1 MKRIISF
8 GDSFTLGLGTDRIV
22 EEQLFQSAENRQE
35 GKKKQIEFQNNN
47 CFSKFFAD
55 EFDVPVINTGVSGCS
70 NKDILNEI
78 MQFDL
83 KNGFGGDDFI
93 LIGFTSS
100 YRDKL
105 PFFPDVYNDNVRS
118 GFHWSMKELAVL
130 LLEKDIFWWK
140 DGNPDWK
147 DWPVEFE
154 HSLDM
159 FMRKYFKFYLTE
171 VFDDSYWQI
180 YNKNIIVYIQKYLE
194 YKKVN
199 YIMFDA
205 FEPALIEIP
214 EFINAK
220 YYWECSKKN
229 IGSFL
234 KEFKDKDLFEIDGY
248 NVGKYVTPHPSIKG
262 HKLFTKELYRF
273 YNEVY

>member
-1 MKRIISF
+1 MKRVISF
-8 GDSFTLGLGTDRIV
+8 GDSFTVGLGTDRV
-22 EEQLFQSAENRQE
+22 EEHRLFKRARNKDVGR
-35 GKKKQIEFQNNN
+35 KKACEFRTNNS
-47 CFSKFFAD
+47 FTKFFAD
-55 EFDVPVINTGVSGCS
+55 KRHSDFCNRGELGCS
-70 NKDILNEI
+70 NKDILNNLME
-78 MQFDL
+78 FDRDENL
-83 KNGFGGDDFI
+83 SEDDFI

-105 PFFPDVYNDNVRS
+105 PFFPDVYNNNVRS
-118 GFHWSMKELAVL
+118 GFHWSMKELADL
-130 LLEKDIFWWK
+130 LLERDIFWWK

-229 IGSFL
+229 IKSFL

>member
-1 MKRIISF
+1 MKRVISF
-8 GDSFTLGLGTDRIV
+8 GDSFTVGLGTDRV
-22 EEQLFQSAENRQE
+22 EEHRLFKRARNKDVGR
-35 GKKKQIEFQNNN
+35 KKACEFRTNNS
-47 CFSKFFAD
+47 FTKFFAD
-55 EFDVPVINTGVSGCS
+55 KRHSDFCNRGEIGCS
-70 NKDILNEI
+70 NKDILNNLME
-78 MQFDL
+78 FDRDENL
-83 KNGFGGDDFI
+83 SEDDFI

-105 PFFPDVYNDNVRS
+105 PFFPDVYNNNVRS
-118 GFHWSMKELAVL
+118 GFHWSMKELADL
-130 LLEKDIFWWK
+130 LLERDIFWWK

-180 YNKNIIVYIQKYLE
+180 YNSNLIVYIQKYLE
-194 YKKVN
+194 FKKVK

-205 FEPALIEIP
+205 FEPMLNDIP
-214 EFINAK
+214 KFVNK
-220 YYWECSKKN
+220 KTYWECGEKN
-229 IGSFL
+229 IHSFL
-234 KEFKDKDLFEIDGY
+234 KEFKDKDLFEIDGH
-248 NVGKYVTPHPSIKG
+248 NINKLVPKHPSRKG
-262 HKLFTKELYRF
+262 HKLFTEELYRF

>member
-1 MKRIISF
+1 
-8 GDSFTLGLGTDRIV
+8 
-22 EEQLFQSAENRQE
+22 
-35 GKKKQIEFQNNN
+35 
-47 CFSKFFAD
+47 
-55 EFDVPVINTGVSGCS
+55 
-70 NKDILNEI
+70 
-78 MQFDL
+78 
-83 KNGFGGDDFI
+83 
-93 LIGFTSS
+93 
-100 YRDKL
+100 
-105 PFFPDVYNDNVRS
+105 
-118 GFHWSMKELAVL
+118 
-130 LLEKDIFWWK
+130 LERDIFWWK